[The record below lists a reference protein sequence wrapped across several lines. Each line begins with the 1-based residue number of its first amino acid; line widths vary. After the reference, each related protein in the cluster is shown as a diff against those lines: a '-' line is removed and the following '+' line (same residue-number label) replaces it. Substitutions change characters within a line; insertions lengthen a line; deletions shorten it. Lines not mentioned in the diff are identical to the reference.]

1 MSNNKKSSVIDKNL
15 SNLDNLAM
23 YSQVVEYNPLRDVK
37 EVEDGLAVN
46 IDEALKT
53 GIVKDDGTNLDN
65 NGIDDP
71 NAVIGLVRDEFAAI
85 DAQRILRKLGKDKSK
100 SAAVEKAAAEAAAAG
115 APAPTNAP
123 PAE

>member
-1 MSNNKKSSVIDKNL
+1 MSNNKKSSEIDKNL

-37 EVEDGLAVN
+37 EVEDGLAVD
-46 IDEALKT
+46 IDDALKT

-85 DAQRILRKLGKDKSK
+85 DAQRILRKYGKDKAK
-100 SAAVEKAAAEAAAAG
+100 SASEKAAAEAASAG

>member
-1 MSNNKKSSVIDKNL
+1 MSNNKKSSEIDKNL

-23 YSQVVEYNPLRDVK
+23 YSQVIEYNPLRDVK
-37 EVEDGLAVN
+37 EVEDGLAVD

-85 DAQRILRKLGKDKSK
+85 DAQRILRKVGKDKSK
-100 SAAVEKAAAEAAAAG
+100 AVAAEKAAAEAAAAG